1 MPFNNKTKKYWI
13 IPQESLDP
21 KDLPLGSILKQPND
35 VIDVLNRGE
44 VLAIDE
50 RHIIKEREQIS
61 KSIKDSAEKGFGFN
75 LEASS
80 ILAAIIGASPN
91 AGTEWSNAKGDSIE
105 ATKVRAE
112 HFSPSEEYAKKLF
125 STQNVAEYIGKSV
138 FTAPVYLVVGLAIA
152 NTITRSA
159 SKSQKIS
166 GKAGVGLGP
175 PGTGVEISGDVSG
188 NRQFESSYSDA
199 VNEDVVLA
207 YRVRRF
213 RYSKLRG
220 RVVKSKEDETVHSRY
235 EHGAET
241 ESGEE
246 EEDDDYVTTAA
257 FSYFEDDD
265 VIARDFGLEGFIEG
279 NDDGADEDEEAN

>member
-75 LEASS
+75 LDASS
-80 ILAAIIGASPN
+80 VLAAIIGASPDV
-91 AGTEWSNAKGDSIE
+91 GTEWSNAKGDSIE

-112 HFSPSEEYAKKLF
+112 HFSPSEEYAKTLF
-125 STQNVAEYIGKSV
+125 STENVTEYIGKSV

-152 NTITRSA
+152 STIVRSV

-188 NRQFESSYSDA
+188 NLQVESSYSDA

-220 RVVKSKEDETVHSRY
+220 RIVKSKEDETDHSIY
-235 EHGAET
+235 KHGAEGDS
-241 ESGEE
+241 EEE
-246 EEDDDYVTTAA
+246 EEDDYITTAA

-265 VIARDFGLEGFIEG
+265 VIARDFGLGGFTEC
-279 NDDGADEDEEAN
+279 NDDNADEETN